1 MDLKIVIYVLPLS
14 WKVNEK
20 KSDFFLFAV
29 FQLLRLFSLLSVDVW
44 NMLDSLIF
52 SFNGKLKIKFD

>member
-29 FQLLRLFSLLSVDVW
+29 FQLLRLFSLLSVDFW
-44 NMLDSLIF
+44 NMLGF
-52 SFNGKLKIKFD
+52 SYFQF

>member
-44 NMLDSLIF
+44 NMLGF
-52 SFNGKLKIKFD
+52 SYFQF